1 MVAPV
6 ILGLASSASYSSL
19 PDLLRA
25 EAPYQAAWVA
35 TGISLL
41 SALLQAI
48 LELKEEV
55 TLLLE
60 R

>member
-6 ILGLASSASYSSL
+6 ILGLASCLSYSSL
-19 PDLLRA
+19 PGLLPA

-41 SALLQAI
+41 NALMQAV
-48 LELKEEV
+48 LELREEV
-55 TLLLE
+55 VF